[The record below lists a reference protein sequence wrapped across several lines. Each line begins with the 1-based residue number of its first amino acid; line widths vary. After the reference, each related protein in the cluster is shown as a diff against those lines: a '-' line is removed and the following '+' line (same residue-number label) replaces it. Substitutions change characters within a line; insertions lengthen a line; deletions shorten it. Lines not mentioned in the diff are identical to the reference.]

1 MFCAYMRRGG
11 AVQVA
16 VVGVGDRGCPA
27 GANRI
32 VGALA
37 VWAAGAARWPS
48 TCVDPSFSGR
58 TAGKRRPLA

>member
-11 AVQVA
+11 AAQVA
-16 VVGVGDRGCPA
+16 VSVGDRGCPA

-37 VWAAGAARWPS
+37 GWAAGAARWPS
-48 TCVDPSFSGR
+48 TCVDPSFAGR
-58 TAGKRRPLA
+58 TAGKRRLLA

>member
-32 VGALA
+32 AGAPA
-37 VWAAGAARWPS
+37 VWAAGAARWPRACAES
-48 TCVDPSFSGR
+48 LLVGR
-58 TAGKRRPLA
+58 MAGERRSPA